1 MQQAGVRVDDFR
13 GDWERLHPR
22 LNTLAVVA
30 YCAGLAILLAT
41 PAVAIALGSGLPLLP
56 IVAGAAALGLGQAI
70 DRQPWKRPEPVSQD
84 A

>member
-22 LNTLAVVA
+22 LNTLAIAA

-56 IVAGAAALGLGQAI
+56 MLAGCGALGLGNWI
-70 DRQPWKRPEPVSQD
+70 DRRPWKRPEPVSQD
-84 A
+84 G